1 MDSDSL
7 NAMSYVEGE
16 SIFLEPI
23 FTVVSEIRRL
33 ESSLSGVLFIPVLRI
48 K

>member
-7 NAMSYVEGE
+7 NTLSYAEGE

-33 ESSLSGVLFIPVLRI
+33 ESSLRRVIHTCSAN
-48 K
+48 